1 MEGGVWLVRGFIGG
15 NSTRYLSWSERG
27 RGVWGLL
34 EGVGEMETVM
44 YI

>member
-27 RGVWGLL
+27 VRGLL
-34 EGVGEMETVM
+34 DGDGERVVRGGEM
-44 YI
+44 